1 MAVARLVGTTR
12 PIATM
17 PYARWMPGIEDPDK
31 IDVIAEDADGNALLS
46 IVQTG
51 PWPTDGSERGRLK
64 RKLGTYLRYA
74 REGQMVA
81 TYPSLAGRPVVIE
94 LTYEVAPPQSVL
106 DYWRRRTQTAAR
118 EGVTLSLR
126 ALDDIVWRA

>member
-1 MAVARLVGTTR
+1 
-12 PIATM
+12 M
-17 PYARWMPGIEDPDK
+17 PYARFMPGIEDPDK

-51 PWPTDGSERGRLK
+51 PWPTDGSERNRLK

-81 TYPSLAGRPVVIE
+81 AYPTLEGRPVVVE

-106 DYWRRRTQTAAR
+106 DYWRRRGQTAAR